1 MDVMAMEAEMS
12 PSWDQYCNA
21 PNLAGPFENLILY
34 AMCRDHSDHKN
45 PYVTAGK
52 VTAIGR
58 IYAAAPERG
67 AGKGRATES
76 LAQAIGKRLA
86 DMLLDERLSEIE
98 FVERFSSG
106 IKGASFYHMAFASRI
121 ILLMQLSRR
130 FVG

>member
-1 MDVMAMEAEMS
+1 
-12 PSWDQYCNA
+12 
-21 PNLAGPFENLILY
+21 
-34 AMCRDHSDHKN
+34 MCRDHSDHKN

-52 VTAIGR
+52 VIAIGR
-58 IYAAAPERG
+58 IYAAASERG

-121 ILLMQLSRR
+121 ILSMQLSRR